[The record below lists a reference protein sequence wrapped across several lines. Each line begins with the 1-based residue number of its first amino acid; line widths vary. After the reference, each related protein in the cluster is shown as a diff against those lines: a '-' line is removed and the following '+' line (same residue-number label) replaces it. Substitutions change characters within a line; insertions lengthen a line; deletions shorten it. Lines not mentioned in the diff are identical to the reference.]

1 MNHIKGLLFVFALV
15 SMSSKAFEFNNSNAP
30 YDFSQTAQI
39 YIVDQ
44 KNSKLFAMFDPFEM
58 QVTTVPSR
66 FYVAVMGVVE
76 RGHKNAEGVSLIEG
90 KAVDYEYELIFRSL
104 NNSHVMFI
112 GKSWIIDGNKRIALT
127 KEEIVAIYDILLR
140 RSSDAQKTDMNNL
153 EMFFK
158 EINGQQEAAN
168 TYPQLTA
175 DDELKSIVESKK
187 TIEERLPESHNDM
200 ETLPYYNKAME
211 NEKFLEEY
219 EKTKQIADK
228 NAPQLPEADIP
239 VEIAANQNKSKTA
252 TSKVAPVPVPEEQ
265 SDSTNRENIVNTQ
278 EVASSKKY
286 LLPVALIGLII
297 VLVYFALHK
306 RRTNKSE
313 NI

>member
-1 MNHIKGLLFVFALV
+1 MNHIKRLLFVFAFV

-58 QVTTVPSR
+58 KVTTVPSR
-66 FYVAVMGVVE
+66 FYVAVMGVLE
-76 RGHKNAEGVSLIEG
+76 RGHRNAEGVSIIDG
-90 KAVDYEYELIFRSL
+90 NAVDYEYELIFRSL

-112 GKSWIIDGNKRIALT
+112 GKSWIIDGNKKIKMTKAEIRI
-127 KEEIVAIYDILLR
+127 IYEHLLF
-140 RSSDAQKTDMNNL
+140 RSTSVQPRDMSRL
-153 EMFFK
+153 EPFFK
-158 EINGQQEAAN
+158 EINEQQEAAN

-175 DDELKSIVESKK
+175 ENELKSIVESKK

-200 ETLPYYNKAME
+200 ETLPYYNKALE

-219 EKTKQIADK
+219 EKTKQKTDT
-228 NAPQLPEADIP
+228 NAPQLPEPDIP
-239 VEIAANQNKSKTA
+239 VEIATNQNKAKAA
-252 TSKVAPVPVPEEQ
+252 TSKEDPVPVPEEQ
-265 SDSTNRENIVNTQ
+265 SDSTNQENIVNTQ

-306 RRTNKSE
+306 RRTRKSA